1 MDITALENQIK
12 LGKEPKPVLV
22 FSGPEEFLKERMTQK
37 MVQGLIPAEDQG
49 ENFLR
54 FDCNGKDA
62 SQVESNLYSFCFNTS
77 PRIFLL
83 NSFSNLNAAPRK
95 DFLKTISQNGIPM
108 NTILIFS
115 VSDAKTSAEITG
127 AFKQQSEKIDFWRPF
142 DNQLPGWV
150 KKEAGELG
158 GKINNDAAE
167 LLLELTGSSLAV
179 LFQELN
185 KLIIAA
191 AGKVVGVDQVRA
203 SVRYLNQD
211 GIFDFLNN
219 FGNRRSKEA
228 LRALEIMINSGEAPQ
243 KIWFM
248 LCRQL
253 RDFRLLHDLNA
264 DRPDLY
270 SEAIEILRSYGRI
283 AEKTDFKANQ
293 EKKSLTGRLQKIAET
308 FPPYL
313 AEVVAIGN
321 SAKSR
326 NLYMA
331 MNFNRS
337 ELVKAWPLLIKTDLL
352 LKSGVPDATTA
363 LQTFTLRFL
372 SGDFKSA

>member
-1 MDITALENQIK
+1 MDIAALESLIK
-12 LGKEPKPVLV
+12 AQKEPKPVLI
-22 FSGPEEFLKERMTQK
+22 FAGPEDFLKERMTQK
-37 MVQGLIPAEDQG
+37 MVNSLIPQEDRS

-54 FDCNGKDA
+54 FDCSGKDA
-62 SQVESNLYSFCFNTS
+62 SQAGNHLYSFCFNSS

-83 NSFSNLNAAPRK
+83 NGFSNLNAAPRK
-95 DFLKTISQNGIPM
+95 EFLKTISQNGIPL
-108 NTILIFS
+108 NSILVFS
-115 VSDAKTSAEITG
+115 VNDAKTATEITS
-127 AFKQQSEKIDFWRPF
+127 AFKQQCEKIDFWRPF
-142 DNQLPGWV
+142 ENQLPNWV
-150 KKEAGELG
+150 KKEAAELG

-167 LLLELTGSSLAV
+167 LLIELTGSSLAV

-191 AGKVVGVDQVRA
+191 AGKAIGVDQVKT

-253 RDFRLLHDLNA
+253 RDFRLLHDLSS

-270 SEAIEILRSYGRI
+270 SEIIEILRNYGRI
-283 AEKTDFKANQ
+283 ADKTDFKANQ
-293 EKKSLTGRLQKIAET
+293 EKKSLSSRLQKIAET

-313 AEVVAIGN
+313 AEVIAIGN
-321 SAKSR
+321 SAKNR

-337 ELVKAWPLLIKTDLL
+337 ELVKAWPMLIKTDLL

-372 SGDFKSA
+372 SGDLQSA